1 LDRGLSPDEC
11 LEGPL
16 PNGGKL
22 ALRRHKARWF
32 TVRREFNG
40 RVRLTAVDLFS
51 GCGGLTQGLKRA
63 GFRVVGAVDNDPLS
77 VETYTANHPEV
88 CVLETDIR
96 NLTVGSFKRKVGLRK
111 GELDLLAGC
120 PPCQGFST
128 LRTLNG
134 AYGVEDPRNDLL
146 IEFQRFVE
154 GLRPKAVILENV
166 PGLAKDRRFVEFRKW
181 MERLGYLGDNRVLN
195 AADYG
200 VPQRRRRLIYLA
212 SLGKSISFAPSSPS
226 RKTVRDAIGSLPRPG
241 VSGDPVHD
249 IPERRTEKVLEL
261 IKRIPK
267 NGGSRSDLPDD
278 EQLECH
284 RKCNGFHDV
293 YGRMAWDDQAP
304 TITSGCFNPSK
315 GRFLHPTQNRA
326 ITMREAA
333 LLQGFPRR
341 YNFPIPQNKSA
352 VALMIGNALPPP
364 FVAAHARNIRARLL
378 GGRNGD

>member
-1 LDRGLSPDEC
+1 MDRG
-11 LEGPL
+11 
-16 PNGGKL
+16 
-22 ALRRHKARWF
+22 A
-32 TVRREFNG
+32 NG
-40 RVRLTAVDLFS
+40 RDRLTAVDLFS
-51 GCGGLTQGLKRA
+51 GCGGLTQGLKKA
-63 GFRVVGAVDNDPLS
+63 DFRVVGAIDNDPLS

-88 CVLETDIR
+88 CTFEMDIR
-96 NLTVGSFKRKVGLRK
+96 DLTVGSFKRKTGLRK

-134 AYGVEDPRNDLL
+134 AVGVEDPRNDLL
-146 IEFQRFVE
+146 FEFQRFVE
-154 GLRPKAVILENV
+154 DLRPKAVMMENV
-166 PGLAKDRRFVEFRKW
+166 PGLERDRRFKEFCTW
-181 MERLGYLGDNRVLN
+181 MGQIGYIGDHRVLN

-212 SLGKSISFAPSSPS
+212 GLGKPIPFAPPSPN

-241 VSGDPVHD
+241 GSGDPVHD
-249 IPERRTEKVLEL
+249 IPERRSEKVLEL

-284 RKCNGFHDV
+284 QKCNGFYDI
-293 YGRMAWDDQAP
+293 YGRMAWDEPAP

-315 GRFLHPTQNRA
+315 GRFLHPVQDRA

-341 YNFPIPQNKSA
+341 YKFPTVQNKSA
-352 VALMIGNALPPP
+352 IASMAGNALPPP
-364 FVAAHARNIRARLL
+364 FIEAHARAVRAALL
-378 GGRNGD
+378 DGKKGAR